1 MSLSNNTSA
10 DSLDRSVGRPD
21 PTGNSLDTA
30 SIWSNVYLTEVAPAL
45 SAPRS
50 ISPIVPVSNNRL
62 PELTSLPEL
71 APIGQ
76 QPVMYCQAGPPELPP
91 LPPPTANAPAT
102 DTPQRPPRPP
112 QVAVPEL
119 ADAVNT
125 LRAAQSPNSR
135 QPFHIQVFLARE
147 VGMAAL
153 TDAFVGRARGTDP
166 ARPGHCDAA
175 IAALQENLRQMRQG
189 TGTGWQIEAAITQ
202 GLLGFSQLHRS
213 GIGEDLNRATVA
225 RQQGRGGDAA
235 RFANDGLTNLQ
246 QARESLQA
254 LLNPPAGTPPLAAN
268 VRQEILSILSTL
280 PQVNN
285 GGPNGALQLVP
296 TYNFSSDPLI
306 QVGMRHGQAAMRGFG
321 R

>member
-1 MSLSNNTSA
+1 MSLSNNAST
-10 DSLDRSVGRPD
+10 DSFDRSIARPD

-45 SAPRS
+45 GAPRATS
-50 ISPIVPVSNNRL
+50 AALVSNRQPELNQL
-62 PELTSLPEL
+62 PELT
-71 APIGQ
+71 PIGQ

-91 LPPPTANAPAT
+91 LPPPTNAPAT

-119 ADAVNT
+119 PDAVNA
-125 LRAAQSPNSR
+125 LRAAQNPNTR

-153 TDAFVGRARGTDP
+153 TDAFVGRTRGTDP

-202 GLLGFSQLHRS
+202 GLLGFAQLHRS

-225 RQQGRGGDAA
+225 RQQGRGGESA
-235 RFANDGLTNLQ
+235 RFANDGLQNLQ